1 MRTPLLLVSCASVL
15 FAASSQAA
23 DTQPYALEK
32 DSAFEYGCFGPCACP
47 VLVQDGLGGA
57 FLLQPR
63 GPDGLFYVYD
73 VLDVRWLVPS
83 DGDSIPVTGYGTY
96 RIGGEVANQE
106 QLTLNL
112 SIAGGAPRI
121 YDSGLVAKAN
131 EFPGIDLD
139 VKANSSTCFD
149 TVFAVHAA
157 PTSVTGI
164 PGSSVARFGIAAV
177 TPNPTRFG
185 ASVAFVLDEDG
196 PARVTVWD
204 ARGRRT
210 TVLLDASRMDAGP
223 HTLIWNGV
231 GENGAPTPPGVY
243 LIELTAGQR
252 RAVSRVIK
260 LSPGGPARVPFGSP

>member
-1 MRTPLLLVSCASVL
+1 MRALVFLVL
-15 FAASSQAA
+15 SALAVLAPAARAA
-23 DTQPYALEK
+23 DAQPYALEK

-47 VLVQDGLGGA
+47 VLVHDGLGGG
-57 FLLQPR
+57 FTLRPR

-112 SIAGGAPRI
+112 SIAGAPGRI

-139 VKANSSTCFD
+139 VAANGSTCFD

-157 PTSVTGI
+157 PASVTAA
-164 PGSSVARFGIAAV
+164 PETPVTRFGIAAV
-177 TPNPTRFG
+177 APNPTSHG
-185 ASVAFVLDEDG
+185 SVVTFVLDEAG
-196 PARVTVWD
+196 PVRIVVRD
-204 ARGRRT
+204 VRGRLAA
-210 TVLLDASRMDAGP
+210 VLLESSRVAAGP
-223 HTLIWNGV
+223 HTVTWNGV
-231 GENGAPTPPGVY
+231 GERGAPTPPGVY
-243 LIELTAGQR
+243 LIELTAGSQ

-260 LSPGGPARVPFGSP
+260 LSPGGLVRGPLRSP

>member
-1 MRTPLLLVSCASVL
+1 MRVPNLVLAIGVLALLAPASH
-15 FAASSQAA
+15 AA
-23 DTQPYALEK
+23 DAQPYALEK

-47 VLVQDGLGGA
+47 VLVHDGLGGG
-57 FLLQPR
+57 FTLRPR

-112 SIAGGAPRI
+112 SIAGAPGRI

-139 VKANSSTCFD
+139 VAANSSTCFD

-157 PTSVTGI
+157 PTSVTGAPNSPVI
-164 PGSSVARFGIAAV
+164 RFGIAAV
-177 TPNPTRFG
+177 APNPTRDV
-185 ASVAFVLDEDG
+185 SLVTFVLDQTG
-196 PARVTVWD
+196 PVRVVLRD
-204 ARGRRT
+204 VRGRRAA
-210 TVLLDASRMDAGP
+210 VLLESSRLEAGP
-223 HTLIWNGV
+223 HTVTWNGV
-231 GENGAPTPPGVY
+231 GERGAPTPPGVY
-243 LIELTAGQR
+243 LIELTSGSH

-260 LSPGGPARVPFGSP
+260 LGPGPLVRD